1 VRATLVAGLPG
12 SGKTTMMQTMVAD
25 GALCIDDIRDLSELP
40 TNPVPWLAI
49 ADVNFCRTEV
59 RTAAETE
66 IIRRF
71 GSVDFEWI
79 FFENDPEQC
88 RSNAAE
94 RNDGRSV
101 VADIDVLSRAYVIP
115 EGATTVPV
123 FGARGDEESPSLRT

>member
-1 VRATLVAGLPG
+1 MLQ
-12 SGKTTMMQTMVAD
+12 SMEAD

-40 TNPVPWLAI
+40 ANPVPWLVI
-49 ADVNFCRTEV
+49 ADVNFCRPEV

-66 IIRRF
+66 IVRRF
-71 GSVDFEWI
+71 AYFDLEWI

-123 FGARGDEESPSLRT
+123 FGARGDEEAPSLRT